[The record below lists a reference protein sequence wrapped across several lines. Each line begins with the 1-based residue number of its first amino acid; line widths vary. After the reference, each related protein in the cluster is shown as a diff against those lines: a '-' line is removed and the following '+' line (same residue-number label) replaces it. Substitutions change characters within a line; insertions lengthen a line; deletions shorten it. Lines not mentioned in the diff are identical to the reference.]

1 MESEDDGSVLR
12 NNPDILSVWA
22 TRWDMEFKPSKCQV
36 VHVSGSKRP
45 VKGDY
50 ILHGQ
55 VLESVSCAKY
65 LGVDIS
71 GSLTWNSHIDRIAS
85 HVTCTIY
92 INFLSNFPRK
102 MYDNNGYMHVYSPGT
117 GTDNSLG
124 SNSFHSQY
132 YLVNIS
138 KCDPIDLAVK

>member
-1 MESEDDGSVLR
+1 MENEDDGSALR
-12 NNPDILSVWA
+12 SDPDILSVWA

-45 VKGDY
+45 VKG
-50 ILHGQ
+50 

-65 LGVDIS
+65 LGVDIP
-71 GSLTWNSHIDRIAS
+71 GSLTWNSHIDQIAS

-102 MYDNNGYMHVYSPGT
+102 MFDNNGYIHVYSPGT

-132 YLVNIS
+132 YLVNIG
-138 KCDPIDLAVK
+138 KGDPIGIAVK